1 MGGLLR
7 KARKEEGGKLSLV
20 DSLVGR
26 VNVDLDSESCFG

>member
-7 KARKEEGGKLSLV
+7 KVRKEDGVKLSLV

-26 VNVDLDSESCFG
+26 VDVDLDSESCFG